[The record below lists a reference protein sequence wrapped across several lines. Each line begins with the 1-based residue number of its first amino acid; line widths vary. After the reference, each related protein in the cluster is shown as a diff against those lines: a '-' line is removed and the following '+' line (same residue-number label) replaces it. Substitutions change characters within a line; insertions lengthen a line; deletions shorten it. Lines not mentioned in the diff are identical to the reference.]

1 MLSINISLR
10 HKVKYGF
17 VVKKNKNKKKHAI
30 WISVSSLNHWLEK
43 YWLHHF
49 KSRQCHTSF
58 VNSQHI
64 LPVKTLISTAQ
75 PLVVQVFFLWAVF
88 YWELR
93 IGQFFLLTTNRSK
106 HARQWEKMKWRKNK
120 EASQSE
126 AANIKKWFTV
136 AANFSRWWVN
146 VNGTWQ
152 SNFLQ
157 NTLWMQKGEEEKR
170 LKRDKRIGELRRQH
184 TERKGEQKE
193 PYSSNMFL
201 PAVTLVPIQ
210 V

>member
-1 MLSINISLR
+1 MCYMNINEFFESLAG
-10 HKVKYGF
+10 KILTAPLQKQTVSYF
-17 VVKKNKNKKKHAI
+17 MCDLLAYTPSKK
-30 WISVSSLNHWLEK
+30 L
-43 YWLHHF
+43 F
-49 KSRQCHTSF
+49 
-58 VNSQHI
+58 
-64 LPVKTLISTAQ
+64 ISTVQ

-93 IGQFFLLTTNRSK
+93 IGPLFLLTTNRLK

-120 EASQSE
+120 EASQCK

-157 NTLWMQKGEEEKR
+157 NTLWMQKGGEEKR
-170 LKRDKRIGELRRQH
+170 LKRHKRIGELRRKH
-184 TERKGEQKE
+184 TERKGEQNE